1 MKNLVIV
8 YGPPRTASS
17 FLVSALVQH
26 KQCFGTD
33 ALKNEDSKELKTNEN
48 PFINIHGSSDD
59 AETIDRLWQK
69 HVPEGEKDCY
79 LVLRAPG
86 YCFAYPYFSN
96 LKSYACKYIF
106 VDRNPIEVADSMCNH
121 EPSQSV
127 LKRDLV
133 GTDCPEKEKY
143 NEFWLAAGRLVKIK
157 HIEVDE
163 EAALI
168 NRALLRYDWHIKG
181 TPDEMM
187 EKSLV
192 LKPYSS
198 RKNSEQVA
206 KKIEKYLSIKPDE
219 AMRKALGKFYHRSL
233 SIKRKAEIKAF
244 ILPEI
249 KEVMK

>member
-33 ALKNEDSKELKTNEN
+33 ALKNEDSRELKTNEN
-48 PFINIHGSSDD
+48 PLINIHGSSDD
-59 AETIDRLWQK
+59 AETIDRLWQE

-96 LKSYACKYIF
+96 LKNYACKYIF

-121 EPSQSV
+121 EPSRSV
-127 LKRDLV
+127 LNRDLV
-133 GTDCPEKEKY
+133 GTDCPDREKY
-143 NEFWLAAGRLVKIK
+143 NELWLAAGRLN
-157 HIEVDE
+157 E
-163 EAALI
+163 EAAFI

-181 TPDEMM
+181 TPGEMI

-206 KKIEKYLSIKPDE
+206 KKIEKYLSINPDE

-233 SIKRKAEIKAF
+233 SIKRKAEIKGL

-249 KEVMK
+249 KGIMR